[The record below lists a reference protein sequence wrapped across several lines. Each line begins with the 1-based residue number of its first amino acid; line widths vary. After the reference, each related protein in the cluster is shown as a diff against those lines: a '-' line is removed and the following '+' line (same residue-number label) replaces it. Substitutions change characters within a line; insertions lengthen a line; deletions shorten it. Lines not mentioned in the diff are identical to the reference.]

1 MATVITEFDPVSI
14 KNPMIKFKGDTTAQE
29 FGAIGKIDGETELL
43 EIVLKKEGIEVK
55 RKATPQKMT
64 LKLSAHVKIDPL
76 RKVFGLS
83 STNLKPGVY
92 AYGSDSKGQEFT
104 LTADVIDE
112 FEDVTKL
119 IAFPNCVSST
129 GLLLSVENGADE
141 VAELELEF
149 TAMVDDNKKCYYEA
163 IVDELDDPTV
173 ASKWKSDFNY
183 DLVKLTT
190 P

>member
-1 MATVITEFDPVSI
+1 MAKVITEFDPVSI
-14 KNPMIKFKGDTTAQE
+14 KNPTIKFKGDTTAQE

-43 EIVLKKEGIEVK
+43 EIVLKKEGIETK
-55 RKATPQKMT
+55 RKSTPQKMT
-64 LKLSAHVKIDPL
+64 LKLNAHVLIDPL
-76 RKVFGLS
+76 RKIFGLS
-83 STNLKPGVY
+83 NDNLQPGVY
-92 AYGSDSKGQEFT
+92 AYGSDSKGREFT

-112 FEDVTKL
+112 FEEVTKL

-163 IVDELDDPTV
+163 IVDELEDSTL
-173 ASKWKSDFNY
+173 ATKWKTDFNY